1 MDLAP
6 NHTLPK
12 KLKNVSWNPW
22 TDIRERDD
30 VKALNVPFPF
40 GPLPE
45 DFQVQLFYIFDFVS
59 WHIQYYNAF
68 KIDFQYMCKF
78 YQFGI
83 V

>member
-12 KLKNVSWNPW
+12 KLNNVSWNPW

-45 DFQVQLFYIFDFVS
+45 DFQV
-59 WHIQYYNAF
+59 
-68 KIDFQYMCKF
+68 
-78 YQFGI
+78 
-83 V
+83 